1 MRANT
6 AKTAATVTCTPAVHS
21 PLHLGRHVP
30 CLSLSHIGL
39 SVLCCPQERCHPLYH
54 TFLLLVRFYLV
65 GCLTT
70 LGPIWSFCFWL
81 LVLQRARCLHI
92 LWTLISVA
100 HVLIISLDQ
109 SSCPFSFNFLVWLRA
124 TCFSQSC
131 SLKIVNASIPG
142 QLPPLQFSASL
153 PWRRTPDCLLGHT
166 APLPTD
172 TTEDTEGVTEM
183 LLGPV
188 N

>member
-1 MRANT
+1 MRPVSHFLT
-6 AKTAATVTCTPAVHS
+6 SVSLFSAVPRSDAIPFTTHFSSWWGFTSWAVS
-21 PLHLGRHVP
+21 PP
-30 CLSLSHIGL
+30 WALSG
-39 SVLCCPQERCHPLYH
+39 
-54 TFLLLVRFYLV
+54 
-65 GCLTT
+65 
-70 LGPIWSFCFWL
+70 WSFCFWL
-81 LVLQRARCLHI
+81 LVLQTARCLHI
-92 LWTLISVA
+92 LWTLISVT
-100 HVLIISLDQ
+100 HVLIISFHQ